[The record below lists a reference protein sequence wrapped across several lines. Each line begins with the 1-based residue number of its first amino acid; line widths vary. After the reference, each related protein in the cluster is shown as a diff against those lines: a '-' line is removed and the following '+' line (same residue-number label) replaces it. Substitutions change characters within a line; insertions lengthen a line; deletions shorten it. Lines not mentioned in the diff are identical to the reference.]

1 MHTENTS
8 PWLTMGQYADQTQTS
23 VSSVKRLKQAGL
35 LPYTQFGRSVRIP
48 SAALNFEWLQKWRNE
63 NAA

>member
-1 MHTENTS
+1 MNEETS
-8 PWLTMGQYADQTQTS
+8 STWLTMAQYANQTQTS

-35 LPYTQFGRSVRIP
+35 LPYAQFGRSVRIP
-48 SAALNFEWLQKWRNE
+48 SAALNFEWLQNWRNE